1 MPSESHP
8 LPWTLFRIAR
18 FWAIAA
24 SLAAS
29 SPATANDFFEARIR
43 PVLAEHCQSCHGAE
57 KQKADLRLDSRAF
70 LLKGGESG
78 PAIVPG
84 NPESSLLL
92 KAISHSDPDLA
103 MPPKKPRLAD
113 SVIADFTTWIRDG
126 APWPATPTETASSTK
141 DSFNLDSR
149 KDRLPWIW
157 RTPQRQSLPKVSG
170 PAPTTD
176 IDHFIRASLDA
187 ARLSPSAPVDPSTWL
202 RRVHFTLTGLPPS
215 RDALHAF
222 LADPSPQRRR
232 EVVDQ
237 LLASPAYGERWAR
250 HWLDLVRYAESRGH
264 EFDYAIAN
272 AWQYRDY
279 VVRAF
284 NSDLPYD
291 RFVAEHIAGDLLP
304 PRLNPNTGANESVLA
319 TGWAFLG
326 EETHSPVDIRQD
338 ECERLDNKVD
348 VLSKTFLGLTV
359 SCARCH
365 DHKFDAITQ
374 RDYYALSG
382 FISAANYRQVRFE
395 TMVRHEQIAADL
407 EKIRRNHA
415 PKVAAQWATALRPGV
430 QQAAIQ
436 LLDAFTLRT
445 GGQVANPPPAGWT
458 HQLEVAAAN
467 PSHPLHLFAKLPG
480 AARTADPNQ
489 FASLLPTAQPSTGS
503 NALPAGARI
512 IADFTRPGI
521 TPWKTDGP
529 TFGTAPLA
537 AGSLVLNPASTNHPV
552 TVAITTAASR
562 DPFWNRLSLAPGTE
576 PDGGGLGAHQ
586 RSGRMVRTPRVPLD
600 SGRIHYLIRGKARIY
615 AAVDAHLMLAG
626 PLHGGLVTTQDAGPT
641 PRWLTHD
648 LTAYAGHRAHFEFGP
663 DGDHPLDVL
672 MVVESTVTPTFQPI
686 PQWRPNGSPTSLAAL
701 ASAFQQDLL
710 RSLDLLAANELAKS
724 PELAP
729 LAAWILD
736 HPDLFGTA
744 SLVTTDTFIAARKDL
759 EALAGT
765 TPWTSATAPSLFDG
779 TGTDEHL
786 LIRGKHTRPGTLAP
800 RSLPTAFGLP
810 AVQDPNS
817 SGRLE
822 LARQLISPNNP
833 LVARVIVN
841 RVWQHLFGRGLVPT
855 PDNFGYLGE
864 RPTHPE
870 LLDHLAWQ
878 FIHEDHWSLKQL
890 IRRLVQTDTFAM
902 GSTAT
907 DIAASADR
915 DPSNRL
921 WHRIPVR
928 RLEGEVIRDSIL
940 AVSGRLNPATGG
952 PPVPIHLTPFHD
964 GRGRPDKS
972 GPLDGDGRRSLYGA
986 VRRNFLPAMLVA
998 FDFPTPFSTM
1008 GRRNRTNVPGQSLVL
1023 RNDPFVHEQAHTW
1036 ATRFLQSTPG
1046 SADEDRIRLLFASA
1060 FARIPATEESE
1071 SCRES
1076 LTELRKLHGNGNEV
1090 DVWSDFCHALFNAN
1104 EFIFLP

>member
-1 MPSESHP
+1 MP
-8 LPWTLFRIAR
+8 FRMAR
-18 FWAIAA
+18 LWAIAA

-29 SPATANDFFEARIR
+29 SSAAANDFFEARVR
-43 PVLAEHCQSCHGAE
+43 PVLVEHCQSCHGPE

-70 LLKGGESG
+70 VLKGGESG

-84 NPESSLLL
+84 NPEASLLL
-92 KAISHSDPDLA
+92 KAVSHADPDLA
-103 MPPKKPRLAD
+103 MPPKKPRLPD
-113 SVIADFTTWIRDG
+113 SVIQDLTTWIRDG
-126 APWPATPTETASSTK
+126 APWPNTPVETATTTK
-141 DSFNLDSR
+141 EGFNLDSR
-149 KDRLPWIW
+149 KERLPWIW
-157 RTPQRQSLPKVSG
+157 RTPERQKLPQVSG
-170 PAPTTD
+170 TTPATD
-176 IDHFIRASLDA
+176 VDHFIRARLDA
-187 ARLSPSAPVDPSTWL
+187 ARLQPSAPVDPATWL

-215 RDALHAF
+215 RDTLHAF
-222 LADPSPQRRR
+222 MADPSPERRR
-232 EVVDQ
+232 QVVDQ
-237 LLASPAYGERWAR
+237 LLASPAFGERWAR

-284 NSDLPYD
+284 NADLPYD
-291 RFVAEHIAGDLLP
+291 RFVAEHVAGDLLP
-304 PRLNPNTGANESVLA
+304 PRLNPTTGGNESVLA

-382 FISAANYRQVRFE
+382 FIAAASYRQVRFE
-395 TMVRHEQIAADL
+395 TMIRHEQVATDL
-407 EKIRRNHA
+407 ERIRQKHTA
-415 PKVAAQWATALRPGV
+415 KVASEVAIALRPGV
-430 QQAAIQ
+430 QQAASQ
-436 LLDAFTLRT
+436 LLSAFALRS
-445 GGQVANPPPAGWT
+445 GGHVPNPPPTGWT
-458 HQLEVAAAN
+458 NQLELAASN
-467 PSHPLHLFAKLPG
+467 PSHPLHTFAKLPASAG
-480 AARTADPNQ
+480 PAGPDQFPNLLAAAQPPAVSNT
-489 FASLLPTAQPSTGS
+489 LPT
-503 NALPAGARI
+503 GARI
-512 IADFTRPGI
+512 IADFTRPGAS
-521 TPWKTDGP
+521 PWKTDGP
-529 TFGTAPLA
+529 TFGAAPLP
-537 AGSLVLNPASTNHPV
+537 AGSVVLNPANTNHPV
-552 TVAITTAASR
+552 SVATTTAASR

-576 PDGGGLGAHQ
+576 PDGGGLGAHH
-586 RSGRMVRTPRVPLD
+586 RSGRMIRTPRVPLD
-600 SGRIHYLIRGKARIY
+600 SGRIHYLLRGKARIY

-626 PLHGGLVTTQDAGPT
+626 PLHGRLVTTLDAGPT

-648 LTAYAGHRAHFEFGP
+648 LTPYAGHRAHFEFGP

-672 MVVESTVTPTFQPI
+672 MVVESVDTPTFQPV
-686 PQWRPNGSPTSLAAL
+686 PQWKPEGNPTSLAAL
-701 ASAFQQDLL
+701 ADAFQRDLL
-710 RSLDLLAANELAKS
+710 RSLDRLAANQVSKS

-729 LAAWILD
+729 LAAWILN
-736 HPDLFGTA
+736 HPHLFGTPSPA
-744 SLVTTDTFIAARKDL
+744 TGDAFTAARHDL
-759 EALAGT
+759 DTLAST
-765 TPWTSATAPSLFDG
+765 TPWTSHTAPSLFDG

-786 LIRGKHTRPGTLAP
+786 LIRGKHTRPGSLAP
-800 RSLPTAFGLP
+800 RALPAAFDLP

-822 LARQLISPNNP
+822 LARQLVNPSNP

-902 GSTAT
+902 GSAAT
-907 DIAASADR
+907 DIAAAADR
-915 DPSNRL
+915 DPANLL

-952 PPVPIHLTPFHD
+952 PPIPIHLTPFHD
-964 GRGRPDKS
+964 GRGRPEKS
-972 GPLDGDGRRSLYGA
+972 GPLDGEGRRSLYGA
-986 VRRNFLPAMLVA
+986 VRRNFMPAMLVA

-1046 SADEDRIRLLFASA
+1046 SPDDDRIRLLFESA
-1060 FARIPATEESE
+1060 FARVPATGESE

-1076 LTELRKLHGNGNEV
+1076 LGELRKLHANGNEV